1 MNARILRE
9 QKSATKQ
16 NYKRRKKSLAFVR
29 ARRPKYASK
38 EKTKNTGESVF
49 FISSLSRSTPQGT
62 ALIYGETASGSLYI
76 QSDPIGLEGGSF
88 STYGY
93 VGGNPLSFTDPQGL
107 AATGGA
113 IGGQV
118 GGYVGG
124 VVGGA
129 IGGLAGPE
137 GIPAGAAAGRAA
149 GRAAGAAAG
158 SAIQDACSPDKP
170 CPPCKT
176 VSGQTVAVGTIAYRP
191 LDTPSKPE
199 HGIVG
204 PHYNI
209 YKANQIPSPNCNCFW
224 QSIGAVSPSGLP
236 AGAIPIQPFL
246 N

>member
-1 MNARILRE
+1 MNGGI
-9 QKSATKQ
+9 
-16 NYKRRKKSLAFVR
+16 
-29 ARRPKYASK
+29 
-38 EKTKNTGESVF
+38 NTYS
-49 FISSLSRSTPQGT
+49 
-62 ALIYGETASGSLYI
+62 
-76 QSDPIGLEGGSF
+76 
-88 STYGY
+88 Y
-93 VGGNPLSFTDPQGL
+93 VEGNPMSYIDPQGL

-129 IGGLAGPE
+129 IGALAGPE
-137 GIPAGAAAGRAA
+137 GIPVGAAAGRLV

-176 VSGQTVAVGTIAYRP
+176 VSGRIIPVGTIAYRP
-191 LDTPSKPE
+191 LDTPTKPE

-224 QSIGAVSPSGLP
+224 QPIGAVPPSGLP
-236 AGAIPIQPFL
+236 ATAIPIEPFA